1 MFCARCGAELDEE
14 YVFCTRCGSPA
25 PVASSSP
32 EPPPRHEPDSPD
44 EGEPPSAPEPSFSPG
59 LSNTS
64 SEALGAPDDGAPEQR
79 TAPTPRIKLAI
90 LCSLLVIL
98 MLAASFGISVAVVEW
113 RGSDGGASIG
123 VDVASEWVACQAKV
137 ANSILADD
145 PEAAEGFLTE
155 SYVERI
161 KDSCDISS
169 DLWVFCANDKFLE
182 LTDAELESFGAERAS
197 TIADRCREDLR

>member
-1 MFCARCGAELDEE
+1 M
-14 YVFCTRCGSPA
+14 
-25 PVASSSP
+25 
-32 EPPPRHEPDSPD
+32 
-44 EGEPPSAPEPSFSPG
+44 
-59 LSNTS
+59 
-64 SEALGAPDDGAPEQR
+64 
-79 TAPTPRIKLAI
+79 
-90 LCSLLVIL
+90 VIL
-98 MLAASFGISVAVVEW
+98 MLAASVGISVAVVEW
-113 RGSDGGASIG
+113 RGSDGGAAIG
-123 VDVASEWVACQAKV
+123 VDAASEWVACQAKV

-197 TIADRCREDLR
+197 TIADSCREELR